1 MEGRGAKKSADVK
14 TENFTRT
21 EKPVLAKRVLLT
33 YVFVQKIFVLII
45 FCFWVLDAGRAIH
58 MISL

>member
-14 TENFTRT
+14 T

>member
-33 YVFVQKIFVLII
+33 YVFAHNFL
-45 FCFWVLDAGRAIH
+45 FLGA
-58 MISL
+58 